1 MRIPRLPAAAL
12 LLLLLVVAG
21 AAAQEEAGD
30 ARPEEIAAEARAKE
44 EVAALAAELGQLRAK
59 VSALGAC
66 ARLTL
71 HASARFCSGGW
82 RGWTGVCCCLCF
94 VRVCW
99 VRWGFARVLDAV

>member
-1 MRIPRLPAAAL
+1 MRIPRLPAAAAAL
-12 LLLLLVVAG
+12 LVLLLVVAG
-21 AAAQEEAGD
+21 AAAQEEAG
-30 ARPEEIAAEARAKE
+30 PEGIAAEARAKE

-99 VRWGFARVLDAV
+99 VRWGFARVLDVS

>member
-12 LLLLLVVAG
+12 LVLLLVVAG

-71 HASARFCSGGW
+71 HASARFGSGAG
-82 RGWTGVCCCLCF
+82 RGWTGVCC
-94 VRVCW
+94 
-99 VRWGFARVLDAV
+99 